1 MNNDKDTNPSA
12 TQINDRRLSSLKN
25 VTTAVYA
32 LQAASFLIGVSSI
45 VALIINYVKR
55 PDVAGTYLES
65 HFTWQIKTFWYG
77 LLWGLLGFLTI
88 FILIGYL
95 ILLANTIWILYRIIK
110 GWLQLYDGKPIHRE

>member
-110 GWLQLYDGKPIHRE
+110 GWLQLYDGKPIHCE